1 MSTSLE
7 QVSQR
12 AARCNINLNGHVLH
26 DDSMTEPLTGAN
38 AIVQRGILRPEG
50 NSVAIKTIR
59 FVPLE
64 EEAAVKSIVQR
75 TLTWSKLHHENVLP
89 LIGIVTTFDYAISF
103 ISPWMENGNAYDY
116 VQNHANDPRPLL
128 LDIASGLNYLHNH
141 ESGPICHGDLRGRN
155 VLVSKDGCAVLSDFS
170 LSSLIESSF
179 DTSAAAPIRPT
190 LRWMPPEEIRGCE
203 NPTTASDVW
212 AFGMTALELF
222 TRSPPFHEI
231 RSLRR
236 VLSRITQG
244 PPERPN
250 DQITLSRLTDEWW
263 KICNLCWEQKPS
275 QRSSMSDISKL
286 GTLSAQSRTPMSVSR
301 IYRNLPRA
309 AKQVRCSC

>member
-64 EEAAVKSIVQR
+64 EEAAVKVIVARIVVVLQLILAVQSIVQR

-116 VQNHANDPRPLL
+116 VQNHANDPRPL
-128 LDIASGLNYLHNH
+128 
-141 ESGPICHGDLRGRN
+141 
-155 VLVSKDGCAVLSDFS
+155 VSNG
-170 LSSLIESSF
+170 I
-179 DTSAAAPIRPT
+179 
-190 LRWMPPEEIRGCE
+190 
-203 NPTTASDVW
+203 
-212 AFGMTALELF
+212 
-222 TRSPPFHEI
+222 
-231 RSLRR
+231 RR
-236 VLSRITQG
+236 VRYIQLTSCAASRHSKWSEL
-244 PPERPN
+244 PPQPR
-250 DQITLSRLTDEWW
+250 EWAYMPW
-263 KICNLCWEQKPS
+263 
-275 QRSSMSDISKL
+275 
-286 GTLSAQSRTPMSVSR
+286 
-301 IYRNLPRA
+301 
-309 AKQVRCSC
+309 